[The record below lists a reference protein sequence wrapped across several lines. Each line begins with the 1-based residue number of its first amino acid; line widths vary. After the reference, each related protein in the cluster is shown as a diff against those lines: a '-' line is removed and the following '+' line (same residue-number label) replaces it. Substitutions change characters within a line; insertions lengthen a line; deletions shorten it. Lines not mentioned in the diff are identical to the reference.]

1 MQEDQLK
8 YFIEMDKNI
17 DFSKLSNSEINIKM
31 KSYDDEYNV
40 KKSKIISLVSEL
52 QDLDYLYMKAKEELS
67 KRGVLDG

>member
-1 MQEDQLK
+1 
-8 YFIEMDKNI
+8 MDNNI

-31 KSYDDEYNV
+31 KSYDNEYNV

-52 QDLDYLYMKAKEELS
+52 QDLDYLYMKAKKELS

>member
-1 MQEDQLK
+1 
-8 YFIEMDKNI
+8 MDKNI

-52 QDLDYLYMKAKEELS
+52 QDLDYLYMKAKEEFS

>member
-1 MQEDQLK
+1 
-8 YFIEMDKNI
+8 MDKNI

-52 QDLDYLYMKAKEELS
+52 QDLDYLYMKAKEE
-67 KRGVLDG
+67 

>member
-1 MQEDQLK
+1 
-8 YFIEMDKNI
+8 MDKNI

-52 QDLDYLYMKAKEELS
+52 QDLDYLYMNAKEELS

>member
-1 MQEDQLK
+1 
-8 YFIEMDKNI
+8 MDNNI

-31 KSYDDEYNV
+31 KSYDNEYNV

-52 QDLDYLYMKAKEELS
+52 QDLDYLYIKAKKELS

>member
-1 MQEDQLK
+1 
-8 YFIEMDKNI
+8 MDNNI

-31 KSYDDEYNV
+31 KSYDNEYNV